1 MSALDGSIGSI
12 GPNGPIEPHDPR
24 IRTYTEVEVEALLI
38 ELHERGKA
46 LGIVWPSAT
55 TDGMVDGRVLVRFG
69 NAPTATLLNL
79 LELLKGR
86 S

>member
-1 MSALDGSIGSI
+1 MSAA
-12 GPNGPIEPHDPR
+12 NGPIEPHDPR
-24 IRTYTEVEVEALLI
+24 IRTYSEAEVDALLL

-55 TDGMVDGRVLVRFG
+55 AEGLVDGRVLVRFG

-79 LELLKGR
+79 LALLEDR
-86 S
+86 P

>member
-1 MSALDGSIGSI
+1 MSAPDSAPIG
-12 GPNGPIEPHDPR
+12 PHDPR
-24 IRTYTEVEVEALLI
+24 IGTYSEVEVEALLA

-55 TDGMVDGRVLVRFG
+55 TEGVVDGRVLVRFG

-79 LELLKGR
+79 LALLKAR
-86 S
+86 P

>member
-1 MSALDGSIGSI
+1 MNAAD
-12 GPNGPIEPHDPR
+12 GPIEPHDPR
-24 IRTYTEVEVEALLI
+24 VRTYSEAEVEALLL

-79 LELLKGR
+79 LALLKDR
-86 S
+86 P